1 MAPINLR
8 GELGERLRK
17 ATEADAPR
25 EAEEHSVSLNQL
37 ATALASSG
45 GSESERVKVLSLR
58 GVAGKT
64 LISVESQ
71 DLAVRT
77 PLAAGS
83 VVWTAFT
90 PADRTIALAAS
101 PLRDALWRRLLPAAP
116 VEDPAAEQYDRL
128 FAFIYIAV
136 IGPLDYILVRRL
148 GRPALTWLSYPVL
161 IAGFALLGAWYS
173 NNIQVVRMTAREITF
188 LDVASGRTHQ
198 RVQGYAGI
206 VSPRNNVYTVAPAGR
221 RELIEPITGES
232 EGSAGTL
239 GRSPRLGLSDN
250 APPQLA
256 IGIPVNTVRTF
267 YIDGV
272 RDADAPLLTITREQN
287 DWVIENNTGA
297 RIEDAAIVTR
307 AEKEFRF
314 QQLHTVGTG
323 TRREKVRGKYVNVK
337 SWIQSSKV
345 RSLYNDSRYTR
356 TRYDASKGTSESL
369 GGLKF
374 ILGLSFNRDGLPG
387 SPKYQVFIQ
396 DVALDLSPVLDEGDA
411 VFIGRLTAEL
421 DALLMLA
428 GRRQPRRMSEV
439 WIRCRIPLNKID

>member
-1 MAPINLR
+1 M
-8 GELGERLRK
+8 
-17 ATEADAPR
+17 
-25 EAEEHSVSLNQL
+25 
-37 ATALASSG
+37 
-45 GSESERVKVLSLR
+45 KVLSLR

-90 PADRTIALAAS
+90 PADRTLALAAS

-116 VEDPAAEQYDRL
+116 VEDPAAEQYDRRLLNAAEIFSRFNARVMRKHVGVGWLLL

-148 GRPALTWLSYPVL
+148 GWPALTWLSYPAL

-173 NNIQVVRMTAREITF
+173 NNIRVVKMTAREITF

-232 EGSAGTL
+232 EGTAGTL

-287 DWVIENNTGA
+287 AWVIENNTGA

-323 TRREKVRGKYVNVK
+323 TRREKVRSKYVNVK

-345 RSLYNDSRYTR
+345 RSLYNDSRYQR
-356 TRYDASKGTSESL
+356 TRYDASKGTTHWDKTRKNRRSATL
-369 GGLKF
+369 PPFRTGGRAAEGT
-374 ILGLSFNRDGLPG
+374 GLLNR
-387 SPKYQVFIQ
+387 
-396 DVALDLSPVLDEGDA
+396 
-411 VFIGRLTAEL
+411 
-421 DALLMLA
+421 
-428 GRRQPRRMSEV
+428 
-439 WIRCRIPLNKID
+439 RIV